1 MIDEALSY
9 VEGEMEKATHS
20 VCTRQLQDDANR
32 LKCKENKQKKESRY
46 LLMIRKAMKDDGDS
60 ECWRALRVF
69 CRRRFGKRKR

>member
-32 LKCKENKQKKESRY
+32 LKCKENQQKKESRY
-46 LLMIRKAMKDDGDS
+46 LFMIRKAMKNVGDS
-60 ECWRALRVF
+60 
-69 CRRRFGKRKR
+69 GS